1 MVGHLLVA
9 LASSST
15 HDQSEMKIFRAGVEQ
30 PGSISLQLNDAL
42 ETLWLVRFK
51 ITDRILITQIGI
63 TWWI

>member
-1 MVGHLLVA
+1 
-9 LASSST
+9 
-15 HDQSEMKIFRAGVEQ
+15 MKIFRAGVEQ